1 MFTTFGA
8 AWPEADVPAAAAL
21 AWARPRPHIEG
32 MEWRCVPH
40 AGEHRAGPQPTGS
53 LAGYVWRLSGAHQLA
68 LGALALAVAA
78 LAMAPLELQRRLV
91 NEALG
96 AGDLG
101 LLARL
106 GGVYLAVVV
115 TTALGK
121 FALRMYQG
129 WLAESAV
136 LATRSRLAR
145 VHACRSEA
153 HEEDGRA
160 VSIID
165 REVDQLGGFV
175 GEGPS
180 SFVVN
185 AGMLA
190 AIVGYMLVVQPVVA
204 AVGLAVLAPQAV
216 LVPVLQRRVNRAMQ
230 TRVALLRELGDQVAE
245 EGGRTGAPRPR
256 VERHLRAIYDN
267 RLVIY
272 ALKYGMKSATNLLTN
287 AAPLGV
293 LLVGGWLVIEGEAT
307 VGVVVAFLSGLQRLE
322 DPLRELLNAY
332 RLAAQAR
339 VRHDMIAR
347 WT

>member
-8 AWPEADVPAAAAL
+8 AWPEAAVLAPAP
-21 AWARPRPHIEG
+21 PRSHMKV
-32 MEWRCVPH
+32 MEWRPVPH
-40 AGEHRAGPQPTGS
+40 RGDRASGARPAGS
-53 LAGYVWRLSGAHQLA
+53 LARYVWRESGGHQIA
-68 LGALALAVAA
+68 LGALALVVAG
-78 LAMAPLELQRRLV
+78 LAMVPLELQRRLV

-101 LLARL
+101 LLVRYGAIYL
-106 GGVYLAVVV
+106 GVVV
-115 TTALGK
+115 AAALGK
-121 FALRMYQG
+121 FALRVYQG

-136 LATRSRLAR
+136 LTTRAQLAR
-145 VHACRSEA
+145 LHACRNEA

-230 TRVALLRELGDQVAE
+230 TRVALLRELGDHVAE

-307 VGVVVAFLSGLQRLE
+307 VGVVVAFSSGLQRLE

-339 VRHDMIAR
+339 VRHRMIAQ
-347 WT
+347 WM

>member
-1 MFTTFGA
+1 MQWRPVPRHT
-8 AWPEADVPAAAAL
+8 ADPGGGRPA
-21 AWARPRPHIEG
+21 
-32 MEWRCVPH
+32 
-40 AGEHRAGPQPTGS
+40 GS
-53 LAGYVWRLSGAHQLA
+53 LAGYVWRTSGGHQLG

-96 AGDLG
+96 AGDLA

-106 GGVYLAVVV
+106 GTVYLGVVV
-115 TTALGK
+115 GTGLGK

-136 LATRSRLAR
+136 LATRSQLAR
-145 VHACRSEA
+145 LHAHREA
-153 HEEDGRA
+153 GAEEDGQA
-160 VSIID
+160 VAIID

-185 AGMLA
+185 VGMLA
-190 AIVGYMLVVQPVVA
+190 AIVGYMVVVQPVVA
-204 AVGLAVLAPQAV
+204 AVGLAVLLPQAV
-216 LVPVLQRRVNRAMQ
+216 LVPILQRRVNRAMQ
-230 TRVALLRELGDQVAE
+230 TRVRLLRELGDRVAD
-245 EGGRTGAPRPR
+245 EGGRGDAPRPR
-256 VERHLRAIYDN
+256 LERHLRRIYDN
-267 RLVIY
+267 RLGIY
-272 ALKYGMKSATNLLTN
+272 ALKYGMKAATNLLTN
-287 AAPLGV
+287 SAPLSI
-293 LLVGGWLVIEGEAT
+293 LLVGGFLVIEGRTT

-339 VRHDMIAR
+339 VRHEMIAR

>member
-1 MFTTFGA
+1 VA
-8 AWPEADVPAAAAL
+8 PA
-21 AWARPRPHIEG
+21 PGGPHIEA
-32 MEWRCVPH
+32 MEWRPVPRSIDDDR
-40 AGEHRAGPQPTGS
+40 GTRPGGS
-53 LAGYVWRLSGAHQLA
+53 LAGYVWRMSGGHQLG

-96 AGDLG
+96 EGDLA

-106 GGVYLAVVV
+106 GMVYLGVVV
-115 TTALGK
+115 AAALGK

-136 LATRSRLAR
+136 LATRSQLAR
-145 VHACRSEA
+145 LHARRDA
-153 HEEDGRA
+153 GAEEDGQA
-160 VSIID
+160 VAIID

-204 AVGLAVLAPQAV
+204 AVGLAVLLPQAV
-216 LVPVLQRRVNRAMQ
+216 LVPMLQRRVNRAMQ
-230 TRVALLRELGDQVAE
+230 IRVRLLRELGDRVAE
-245 EGGRTGAPRPR
+245 EGGGDGEVLARLQ
-256 VERHLRAIYDN
+256 RHLRRIYDN
-267 RLVIY
+267 RLGIY
-272 ALKYGMKSATNLLTN
+272 ALKYGMKAATNLLTN
-287 AAPLGV
+287 SAPLSI
-293 LLVGGWLVIEGEAT
+293 LLVGGFLVIEGQTT

-339 VRHDMIAR
+339 VRHDMIVR